1 MRDGAQYFTAPASSA
16 QRRYEAL
23 RAYFLDEMPA
33 AEVADRFGYST
44 ASIHQM
50 ASLLRQGRL
59 NLFTQTRPGP
69 KGPRKATGQLRQRV
83 LELRAAGHSVT
94 EIAAACTGEGMPVS
108 AQTCWQILDAEGLP
122 RLPRRDDGRRGPP
135 ARLDPVKAAAAP
147 GWPDVP
153 ADLPCDHAG
162 LLLLLPAMTQAGLPD
177 LVSSAGYPSTRD
189 LSSWQSI
196 GTLLLAKCARKPRVS
211 HAGTLADDEGL
222 AFTLGLTALPKATH
236 LGTYSWRVRRE
247 SNQKLLTGLV
257 QALRPLGLATGGQGF
272 NCDFH
277 AIRHHGDQ
285 AVLEKHYVPRRSQRT
300 RAVLTFFA
308 QDHATSDMVYSN
320 ADITKAEQAAEIIAF
335 ADYWNNAAG
344 SDPGLLVFD
353 SQLTTYKILGQLSG
367 RGITWL
373 TLRQRGKTELARLDA
388 LPASAWKTAVIARSA
403 ATGRAALHVGDW
415 PEFARPDA
423 LVWVTVVFHGTAA
436 WRNHGLIIFPLL
448 FYRTSVQL
456 RCPAAPPGGGLRPP
470 GRPGGLGHLLV
481 GHPALRRGF
490 PGLVKGDASASSPA
504 TPEAPLTWA
513 GVLRHPS
520 CGRRG
525 DAPHPVFPLSPP
537 EPSLR
542 RAGVRGGAPAGAGG
556 ARLGNERRPS
566 PPPSGGRRGLLPGPR
581 AGTWPSVPSRQA
593 CSYSPGGRPPVRRI
607 TRAVLYQLAHSLV
620 AASTR
625 AGVSHGP
632 RWSMTSVLYRP
643 MMLSASALS

>member
-1 MRDGAQYFTAPASSA
+1 MRDGAEYFTAPAGAA

-59 NLFTQTRPGP
+59 TLFAGTRPGP
-69 KGPRKATGQLRQRV
+69 KGPRKATGRLRQRV

-94 EIAAACTGEGMPVS
+94 EIAAACTSEGLPVS

-122 RLPRRDDGRRGPP
+122 RLPRRDDSRRGPP
-135 ARLDPVKAAAAP
+135 ARLDPVKAAALP
-147 GWPDVP
+147 GWPDAP

-162 LLLLLPAMTQAGLPD
+162 LLLLLPAMTQVGLPD
-177 LVSSAGYPSTRD
+177 LVSSARYPSTRD

-196 GTLLLAKCARKPRVS
+196 GTLLLAKCARQPRVS

-257 QALRPLGLATGGQGF
+257 QALRPLGLATGEQGF

-335 ADYWNNAAG
+335 ADYWNNATG

-367 RGITWL
+367 RGIRWL

-388 LPASAWKTAVIARSA
+388 LPASAWKTAVIARSGRYRRPRLHEDMVKLTDISGQVRQIA
-403 ATGRAALHVGDW
+403 IKNIGRDEPTLIITNDLTTPGKNLFARYAERMMVENELDAYIGGFHLDALTSGVPLNVDLDTTLTVAAGNLYRLLALKLSRYEHATPETLWRDFLDATGTLHIDPAGVTCAL
-415 PEFARPDA
+415 
-423 LVWVTVVFHGTAA
+423 
-436 WRNHGLIIFPLL
+436 
-448 FYRTSVQL
+448 SL
-456 RCPAAPPGGGLRPP
+456 RS
-470 GRPGGLGHLLV
+470 H
-481 GHPALRRGF
+481 HPALIDAGF
-490 PGLVKGDASASSPA
+490 AELE
-504 TPEAPLTWA
+504 TPIPWWDGRT
-513 GVLRHPS
+513 LRF
-520 CGRRG
+520 R
-525 DAPHPVFPLSPP
+525 FP
-537 EPSLR
+537 
-542 RAGVRGGAPAGAGG
+542 
-556 ARLGNERRPS
+556 
-566 PPPSGGRRGLLPGPR
+566 PR
-581 AGTWPSVPSRQA
+581 
-593 CSYSPGGRPPVRRI
+593 
-607 TRAVLYQLAHSLV
+607 
-620 AASTR
+620 
-625 AGVSHGP
+625 
-632 RWSMTSVLYRP
+632 
-643 MMLSASALS
+643 